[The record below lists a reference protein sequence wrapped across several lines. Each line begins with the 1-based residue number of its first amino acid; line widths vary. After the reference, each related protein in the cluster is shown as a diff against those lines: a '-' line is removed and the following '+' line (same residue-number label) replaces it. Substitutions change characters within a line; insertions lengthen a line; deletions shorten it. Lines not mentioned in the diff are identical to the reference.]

1 MGKFTA
7 EEIQIAKAVD
17 LVDLAEQIYLW
28 RQDLDKLG
36 KADRMKKVM
45 SGGMEFMMNRPSIFN
60 MALKWAPLV
69 NGMPRFLIYNG
80 LNDWGKGRE
89 MPKFAKESFNEMW
102 KKNKVQGKE
111 ESK

>member
-36 KADRMKKVM
+36 FGGADRDSIEKERQVL
-45 SGGMEFMMNRPSIFN
+45 SGSGYGLCDDLQPVF
-60 MALKWAPLV
+60 LV
-69 NGMPRFLIYNG
+69 P
-80 LNDWGKGRE
+80 
-89 MPKFAKESFNEMW
+89 
-102 KKNKVQGKE
+102 V
-111 ESK
+111 